1 MHRHFARRGSH
12 PFGWWNPARTI
23 RWHRD
28 LPRSRSTLP
37 SMHLLL
43 AHAAPISY
51 RFPIPVWAYA
61 FAAGAVVL
69 LSAPAA
75 AIAVGAGRDAD
86 GEARDVYPFLRRLH
100 LGAIGMGIAI
110 VLLVYCVIGGI
121 AAAVQ
126 TTDEARFF
134 FENPATVLIWVDFW
148 VLLGIMSALVGNAW
162 DVVSPL
168 NFSARWLSARLERR
182 GRRFRP
188 YPARLGQWP
197 AVALV
202 LVWSWMELVWDQ
214 AKQPHVLVLLLVLYW
229 LATLA
234 ASAVWG

>member
-1 MHRHFARRGSH
+1 M
-12 PFGWWNPARTI
+12 
-23 RWHRD
+23 
-28 LPRSRSTLP
+28 
-37 SMHLLL
+37 SMLL

-61 FAAGAVVL
+61 VAAGAVVL

-75 AIAVGAGRDAD
+75 ALAVGGHDRID
-86 GEARDVYPFLRRLH
+86 GQPRDVYPFLHRLR
-100 LGAIGMGIAI
+100 LGAIGMGISI
-110 VLLVYCVIGGI
+110 GLLVFCLIGGV

-148 VLLGIMSALVGNAW
+148 VLLGLMSALVGNAW

-168 NFSARWLSARLERR
+168 SFSARWLSARLERG

-197 AVALV
+197 
-202 LVWSWMELVWDQ
+202 
-214 AKQPHVLVLLLVLYW
+214 
-229 LATLA
+229 
-234 ASAVWG
+234 